1 MRPAVGFVRARQ
13 PPKDLLIE
21 SEFTM
26 TKVKMVARI
35 SGTRNGEDWP
45 APGEVADV
53 SADEAAALIA
63 AGLASA
69 AGGSKEAAAVD
80 VSEVETAAVKPA
92 RGRKA

>member
-1 MRPAVGFVRARQ
+1 M
-13 PPKDLLIE
+13 
-21 SEFTM
+21 M
-26 TKVKMVARI
+26 TKITMRTRI

-45 APGEVADV
+45 APGGTVDV
-53 SADEAAALIA
+53 PADEAAALIA

-69 AGGSKEAAAVD
+69 AGTSKEAAAVD

>member
-1 MRPAVGFVRARQ
+1 
-13 PPKDLLIE
+13 
-21 SEFTM
+21 M

>member
-1 MRPAVGFVRARQ
+1 
-13 PPKDLLIE
+13 LIE

-26 TKVKMVARI
+26 AKVKMVARI

-53 SADEAAALIA
+53 PADEAAALIA

-69 AGGSKEAAAVD
+69 AGGKEAAAVD

>member
-1 MRPAVGFVRARQ
+1 
-13 PPKDLLIE
+13 
-21 SEFTM
+21 M

-35 SGTRNGEDWP
+35 SGTRNGADWP

-53 SADEAAALIA
+53 PADEAAALVA

-69 AGGSKEAAAVD
+69 AGGNKEAAAVD